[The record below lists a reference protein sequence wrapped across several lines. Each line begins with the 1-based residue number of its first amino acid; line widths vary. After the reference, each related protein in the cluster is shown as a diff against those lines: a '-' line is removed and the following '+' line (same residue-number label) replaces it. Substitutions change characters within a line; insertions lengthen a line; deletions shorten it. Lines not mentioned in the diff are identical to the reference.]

1 MSVVDQGPF
10 EALRGQLQQ
19 AAAAFA
25 DGPGALEGIL
35 LGIVDDI
42 DRAVREPL
50 EIFPVCHHSP
60 ASAIAMARRLRA
72 KQPKVVYLE
81 LCEDMAPLLT
91 ELRNCTLPVAVQAFA
106 TEVDGFPAEW
116 SPLSVVAPITE
127 ASAEY
132 QAIAYALDT
141 PGAELV
147 LVDRSSDH
155 VFQWDARSGGD
166 AGAPAEQEAA
176 LHGDAVG
183 VEIGD
188 LRPRFA
194 ELEEHLL
201 RHGRVRHWSEW
212 WHQYVE
218 LPLGGSD
225 HDTYRQVM
233 FGIGSLFRRLAPG
246 DPHQVRV
253 DEDRERYM
261 WTRMREHLAAA
272 GADPADCL
280 YVCGAFH
287 AASRVAEFGMGGTFG
302 AFEISPRTATTW
314 QHGLIPSSHAAI
326 EAQFGLAAGSVSI
339 AATVWAKNVRRTG
352 AEPYRLAGQAG
363 GPSRKVKTTTSAPN
377 GLAVPASD
385 KLTGFLRR
393 PPVLDPLDEAE
404 LLGWSV
410 EIVRAAR
417 RHGYLASTADA
428 IAVFET
434 SILLAGM
441 RDRANPTPY
450 DFGDAAVTCIEKDS
464 VPGRRDVRR
473 LVEIMM
479 GGDRIGRVGYDALP
493 PLVRDVHDRLEPLG
507 LRLEQRGVRRALLNI
522 AAQPELARCSDVLWM
537 LRYLMP
543 PGAVRPIMG
552 ERRLGE
558 RPIQESWDLALGTH
572 QRALIELGYEGISI
586 EQVTEQRLR
595 RAAYG
600 PRATTAVVLEAV
612 ENATLYLRNRRL
624 ADELGSRALEVLS
637 AERSADSAPEVL
649 RRARRLLAYYRTS
662 EPVLPSWI
670 ESFVKAGY
678 AHYCTLLPTACA
690 DDDATVRQV
699 AAMLGFLFSMEPLAL
714 SLGCDRTQL
723 ELAVAQSHP
732 EDPAKTALLW
742 AARTQLGQLSRAEL
756 RARCDELLGN
766 PLVVPAYPRYLSG
779 FVQALE
785 PVPGLADFVVEMVSN
800 AFGRLPDP
808 VLLPWLPTLIG
819 TLRSAS
825 ELAPLL
831 IREAGRIF
839 PGRLADLDAWVPP
852 WRAQP
857 EPEAVATAPGA
868 AAMTLAVRHQDTAVA
883 LEALLA
889 GGAHPSDIRI
899 R

>member
-1 MSVVDQGPF
+1 MSLIDQGTF
-10 EALRGQLQQ
+10 EALIFETLRAQLQE
-19 AAAAFA
+19 AAATFA

-60 ASAIAMARRLRA
+60 ASAIAMARRLRD

-155 VFQWDARSGGD
+155 VFQWDPREPGD
-166 AGAPAEQEAA
+166 GETGEAA

-218 LPLGGSD
+218 LPLGDSD

-246 DPHQVRV
+246 DADQVRV

-261 WTRMREHLAAA
+261 WTRMREHLSAT
-272 GADPADCL
+272 GTEPAECL

-287 AASRVAEFGMGGTFG
+287 AASRVAEFGVASAGS
-302 AFEISPRTATTW
+302 FEISPRTATTW

-339 AATVWAKNVRRTG
+339 AATVWAKNVKRTG
-352 AEPYRLAGQAG
+352 AKPYRLAGQEG
-363 GPSRKVKTTTSAPN
+363 GARRKATTTTTAPN
-377 GLAVPASD
+377 GLAVPAAD
-385 KLTGFLRR
+385 KLTGFLQR
-393 PPVLDPLDEAE
+393 PPALDPLDEAE

-417 RHGYLASTADA
+417 RNGYLASTADA

-450 DFGDAAVTCIEKDS
+450 DFGDAAVTCIEKDT
-464 VPGRRDVRR
+464 VPGRR
-473 LVEIMM
+473 
-479 GGDRIGRVGYDALP
+479 
-493 PLVRDVHDRLEPLG
+493 
-507 LRLEQRGVRRALLNI
+507 
-522 AAQPELARCSDVLWM
+522 
-537 LRYLMP
+537 
-543 PGAVRPIMG
+543 
-552 ERRLGE
+552 
-558 RPIQESWDLALGTH
+558 
-572 QRALIELGYEGISI
+572 
-586 EQVTEQRLR
+586 
-595 RAAYG
+595 
-600 PRATTAVVLEAV
+600 
-612 ENATLYLRNRRL
+612 
-624 ADELGSRALEVLS
+624 
-637 AERSADSAPEVL
+637 
-649 RRARRLLAYYRTS
+649 
-662 EPVLPSWI
+662 
-670 ESFVKAGY
+670 
-678 AHYCTLLPTACA
+678 
-690 DDDATVRQV
+690 
-699 AAMLGFLFSMEPLAL
+699 
-714 SLGCDRTQL
+714 
-723 ELAVAQSHP
+723 
-732 EDPAKTALLW
+732 
-742 AARTQLGQLSRAEL
+742 
-756 RARCDELLGN
+756 
-766 PLVVPAYPRYLSG
+766 
-779 FVQALE
+779 
-785 PVPGLADFVVEMVSN
+785 
-800 AFGRLPDP
+800 
-808 VLLPWLPTLIG
+808 
-819 TLRSAS
+819 
-825 ELAPLL
+825 
-831 IREAGRIF
+831 
-839 PGRLADLDAWVPP
+839 
-852 WRAQP
+852 
-857 EPEAVATAPGA
+857 
-868 AAMTLAVRHQDTAVA
+868 
-883 LEALLA
+883 
-889 GGAHPSDIRI
+889 
-899 R
+899 